1 MRLRRY
7 RHLLI
12 YLIFAYILF
21 FVICFREKL
30 QLTTT
35 RSPSVTTSDTP
46 TSKAQII
53 RSELIFNASTRYQ
66 LDLSNCWTDLDY
78 QQWKDGKYFP
88 ASKPKGNIVYMVQTG
103 EKNLRT
109 RCDIMMCT
117 FGVTLHPS
125 RLFFVGETPSDSRL
139 PVYDVVEPNTPR
151 PVDRKGS
158 MQKVA
163 QGLDMIVNKLREGD
177 YNNEIEWIMVMDDDT
192 FISPPNLNLLA
203 AEYDSQRPVM
213 IGQHTCK
220 VGFCGGG
227 GYLISRALFVQL
239 PAFVKKCRPHDEL
252 WDSDQFVPDCIRRKV
267 QVELIDR
274 KEFNSQNPEF
284 YSTPLGLQD
293 HPNGFGRAVTFHYM
307 KTPMKYVNLWRLH
320 QAYMRE

>member
-1 MRLRRY
+1 MRLLRCRR
-7 RHLLI
+7 LLI
-12 YLIFAYILF
+12 YFIFSYILF
-21 FVICFREKL
+21 FVILFREKL

-35 RSPSVTTSDTP
+35 RSPATTSDTP
-46 TSKAQII
+46 KIAIN
-53 RSELIFNASTRYQ
+53 LIFLIVGLISIIN
-66 LDLSNCWTDLDY
+66 N
-78 QQWKDGKYFP
+78 GKMENIFLQ
-88 ASKPKGNIVYMVQTG
+88 GNP
-103 EKNLRT
+103 KNLRT

-125 RLFFVGETPSDSRL
+125 RLFFVGETASDSRL
-139 PVYDVVEPNTPR
+139 PVYNVVKPNTPR
-151 PVDRKGS
+151 PVNRKGS
-158 MQKVA
+158 MQKLA
-163 QGLDMIVNKLREGD
+163 QGLDMVVSKLRERD

-227 GYLISRALFVQL
+227 GYLISRTLFVQL
-239 PAFVKKCRPHDEL
+239 PAFVKKCRPHDGL

-284 YSTPLGLQD
+284 YSTPLGLRD

>member
-1 MRLRRY
+1 MPSLVDIL
-7 RHLLI
+7 HSFI
-12 YLIFAYILF
+12 SFAFRDF
-21 FVICFREKL
+21 FHGKL
-30 QLTTT
+30 QLSTTRPPVTTT
-35 RSPSVTTSDTP
+35 DTTK
-46 TSKAQII
+46 SKAQII
-53 RSELIFNASTRYQ
+53 RSELIFNASSRYQ

-88 ASKPKGNIVYMVQTG
+88 ANKPKGNIVYMVQTG

-125 RLFFVGETPSDSRL
+125 RLFFVGETASDSRL
-139 PVYDVVEPNTPR
+139 PVYDVVEPNTRR

-158 MQKVA
+158 MQKLA
-163 QGLDMIVNKLREGD
+163 QGLDMIVNKLREES
-177 YNNEIEWIMVMDDDT
+177 YHNEIEWIMVMDDDT
-192 FISPPNLNLLA
+192 FVSPPNLNLLA
-203 AEYDSQRPVM
+203 AEYDSQRSVM

-220 VGFCGGG
+220 VGFCGGA

-239 PAFVKKCRPHDEL
+239 PAFVKECRPHDDL

-274 KEFNSQNPEF
+274 KEFNSQKPEF

-293 HPNGFGRAVTFHYM
+293 HPNGFGRVVTFHYM
-307 KTPMKYVNLWRLH
+307 KTAMQYVNLWRLH
-320 QAYMRE
+320 QAYMRQ

>member
-1 MRLRRY
+1 MRLLRCRR
-7 RHLLI
+7 LLI
-12 YLIFAYILF
+12 YFIFSYILF
-21 FVICFREKL
+21 FVILFREKL

-35 RSPSVTTSDTP
+35 RSPATTSDTP
-46 TSKAQII
+46 KSKALIF
-53 RSELIFNASTRYQ
+53 RSELIFNASSRYQ

-88 ASKPKGNIVYMVQTG
+88 TRKPKGNIVYMVQTG

-125 RLFFVGETPSDSRL
+125 RLFFVGETASDSRL

-158 MQKVA
+158 MQKLA
-163 QGLDMIVNKLREGD
+163 QGLDMVVSKL
-177 YNNEIEWIMVMDDDT
+177 
-192 FISPPNLNLLA
+192 P
-203 AEYDSQRPVM
+203 AEYDSQRSVM

-227 GYLISRALFVQL
+227 GYLISRTLFVQL

-267 QVELIDR
+267 QVEFIDR

-284 YSTPLGLQD
+284 YSTPLGLRD